1 MIGITSDRAATA
13 GTASLRAWWRQ
24 DAARGAGGGRAG
36 GDWIDLVELSD
47 GRLGLTMGDASGHD
61 DQAWALAGVLRD
73 VMRHWL
79 LAGSEPDEVLRR
91 ALDEVAVLG
100 NMGEMF
106 ATAVV
111 VLVDP
116 ASGRLT
122 YANAGH
128 PPPVLVSGAGGGA
141 ASRQLDATGPIL
153 SDLFAGSRLW
163 SSRSVILAPDDRLL
177 LYTDGLTEARDADGR
192 QFGVERLVAAGGRR
206 GGADAVLPALFAAV
220 AAHCSRRR
228 GDDRSAILLARAP
241 GPRPAG
247 LGRPGPTSCPSR
259 NLRRPAPIH

>member
-1 MIGITSDRAATA
+1 
-13 GTASLRAWWRQ
+13 
-24 DAARGAGGGRAG
+24 
-36 GDWIDLVELSD
+36 
-47 GRLGLTMGDASGHD
+47 MGDASGHD

-73 VMRHWL
+73 VIRHWL

-111 VLVDP
+111 VLIDP

-128 PPPVLVSGAGGGA
+128 PPPVLMPGAGGGA

-177 LYTDGLTEARDADGR
+177 LYTDGLTEARDAAGT
-192 QFGVERLVAAGGRR
+192 QFGLGRLATE
-206 GGADAVLPALFAAV
+206 GARPAVSSAVLDHLFAEVSAYTHRP
-220 AAHCSRRR
+220 A
-228 GDDRSAILLARAP
+228 DDRSALVLA
-241 GPRPAG
+241 PAG
-247 LGRPGPTSCPSR
+247 GDAGRVGNP
-259 NLRRPAPIH
+259 LPALSPR

>member
-36 GDWIDLVELSD
+36 GDWIDLVELPD

-73 VMRHWL
+73 VIRHWL

-111 VLVDP
+111 VLIDP

-128 PPPVLVSGAGGGA
+128 PPPVLMPGAGGGA

-177 LYTDGLTEARDADGR
+177 LYTDGLTEARIN
-192 QFGVERLVAAGGRR
+192 
-206 GGADAVLPALFAAV
+206 
-220 AAHCSRRR
+220 RRR
-228 GDDRSAILLARAP
+228 DRYDEDALRRFVADLAPAQAPDVVRALVDLLAGFGDGIDDDVAILAIGIP
-241 GPRPAG
+241 PRRSSTAY
-247 LGRPGPTSCPSR
+247 PSV
-259 NLRRPAPIH
+259 